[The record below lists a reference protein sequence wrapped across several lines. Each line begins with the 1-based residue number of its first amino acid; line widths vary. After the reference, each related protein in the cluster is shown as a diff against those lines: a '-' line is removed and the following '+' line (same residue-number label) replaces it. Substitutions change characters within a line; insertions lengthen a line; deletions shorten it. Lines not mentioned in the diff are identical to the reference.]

1 MGVLFLISVINV
13 NSSTTRT
20 FGWVQN
26 PSSFESLRKVVE
38 IFDENSK
45 THKEL
50 VNHRISKLI
59 EERDGRDRLIGVL
72 MERPLEI
79 KYSDLVGKAFNP
91 RKNARCNGIVQAVV
105 KGQSK
110 EFTDDWTADGFVR
123 WAHALG
129 FIKYKYDSD
138 AFYISNLGLKYTSTE
153 IDDEEELDVLEEA
166 LLSYPPVSRVLG
178 LLSNGE
184 HLTKY
189 EIGRQLGFTYE
200 SGFTS
205 LPLNVLIMTLA
216 NTEEAKEKNK
226 IRTDWDGSSDKYARM
241 IAAWLEKLGLVVKR
255 PKVVTVDFGGESYS
269 ETIGHAYLI
278 TNKGLKAYRRLL
290 GVNKVSR
297 IAKNVFWEMLSTKG
311 IDKNYLR
318 TRRAYI
324 LKFLI
329 EASKILT
336 LDDIR
341 EKLKEVHIIESVQ
354 TIKDD
359 IDGLINIGINIK
371 YETKGYR
378 LFDTINDFVIP
389 KFDGDTAQKSDISAL
404 KDRLREELKNISHEY
419 LALIDLAFD
428 SKQNRIFEMKTVELL
443 INEFGFKGK
452 HLGGSRKPDGIVY
465 SNDLDNNFGIII
477 DTKAYSEGYNL
488 PISQADEM
496 ERYIREN
503 NLKDEAVN
511 PNRWWQN
518 FPEKLQKYYFIF
530 VSGSFKGKYEEQI
543 KRISMTT
550 GVNGRAIDIANLL
563 IYADKIKS
571 EEITLKDL
579 EEEMFS
585 SSGNTEK

>member
-1 MGVLFLISVINV
+1 MVGIIDVKGNTS
-13 NSSTTRT
+13 RT

-50 VNHRISKLI
+50 VDFRIQKLV
-59 EERDGRDRLIGVL
+59 EEKDGRDRLL
-72 MERPLEI
+72 DALNKRPLEI
-79 KYSDLVGKAFNP
+79 KYSDLVGKPFRQ
-91 RKNARCNGIVQAVV
+91 RKEARCNGIVQAVV

-110 EFTDDWTADGFVR
+110 EFTDDWTSDGFVR

-129 FIKYKYDSD
+129 FIKYNYNSDS
-138 AFYISNLGLKYTSTE
+138 FFISELGIKYTSTE
-153 IDDEEELDVLEEA
+153 VDSEEEMNVLEEA

-189 EIGRQLGFTYE
+189 EIGRQLGFTGE

-216 NTEEAKEKNK
+216 NTDEAKEKNK

-241 IAAWLEKLGLVVKR
+241 IASWLEKLDLVVKR
-255 PKVVTVDFGGESYS
+255 PKVVTIDFGGESYS
-269 ETIGHAYLI
+269 ETIGHAYMI

-290 GVNKVSR
+290 GINKVSR
-297 IAKNVFWEMLSTKG
+297 VAKNVFWEMLSTKG

-329 EASKILT
+329 EASKILKI
-336 LDDIR
+336 DDIKD
-341 EKLKEVHIIESVQ
+341 KLSNVGINESNQ

-371 YETKGYR
+371 HETTGYK

-389 KFDGDTAQKSDISAL
+389 RFNGEVNQKCEINIE
-404 KDRLREELKNISHEY
+404 KDKLRENLKNISHDY
-419 LALIDLAFD
+419 LSLIDLAFD
-428 SKQNRIFEMKTVELL
+428 SKQNRLFEMKTIELL
-443 INEFGFKGK
+443 VNEFGFKGK
-452 HLGGSRKPDGIVY
+452 HLGGGRKPDGIVY
-465 SNDLDNNFGIII
+465 STDLDENYGIII
-477 DTKAYSEGYNL
+477 DTKAYSGGYNL

-496 ERYIREN
+496 ERYVREN
-503 NLKDEAVN
+503 NSRDDEIN
-511 PNRWWQN
+511 PNKWWTN
-518 FPEKLQKYYFIF
+518 FHKELKKYYFIF

-550 GVNGRAIDIANLL
+550 GIKGGAIDIITLL
-563 IYADKIKS
+563 VYADKIKS
-571 EEITLKDL
+571 GKITLKDL
-579 EEEMFS
+579 EQEIFIREEL
-585 SSGNTEK
+585 